1 MCTLYIL
8 RLRYLHSTLYIATA
22 ICISAPHFI
31 NCDCDM
37 YIGTDLCI
45 HAHRDLVAG
54 AVYACACALSDAM
67 AGTGPGQLS
76 ASQVA
81 QLSSA
86 VVTAVSQAFSS
97 VNGAQGQAEQS
108 ECSFSVGRPD
118 ATRSLTGTSSNTRY
132 FCPDIVIIMFNTFSR
147 MLSVA

>member
-1 MCTLYIL
+1 MD
-8 RLRYLHSTLYIATA
+8 RPS
-22 ICISAPHFI
+22 
-31 NCDCDM
+31 
-37 YIGTDLCI
+37 
-45 HAHRDLVAG
+45 
-54 AVYACACALSDAM
+54 
-67 AGTGPGQLS
+67 TGPGQLS

-118 ATRSLTGTSSNTRY
+118 ATRSLTGTSSNISAQT
-132 FCPDIVIIMFNTFSR
+132 
-147 MLSVA
+147 

>member
-1 MCTLYIL
+1 MSPLLAFWNKRHPI
-8 RLRYLHSTLYIATA
+8 
-22 ICISAPHFI
+22 
-31 NCDCDM
+31 
-37 YIGTDLCI
+37 
-45 HAHRDLVAG
+45 
-54 AVYACACALSDAM
+54 VYACACALSDAM

-118 ATRSLTGTSSNTRY
+118 ATSSLTGTSSNTRY
-132 FCPDIVIIMFNTFSR
+132 FCPDIVIT
-147 MLSVA
+147 SVKSIKNEVGCRDDTVPKTVETRRNCEED

>member
-1 MCTLYIL
+1 M
-8 RLRYLHSTLYIATA
+8 
-22 ICISAPHFI
+22 PHYAR
-31 NCDCDM
+31 M
-37 YIGTDLCI
+37 PGLAYY
-45 HAHRDLVAG
+45 AG
-54 AVYACACALSDAM
+54 IYNVDRPS
-67 AGTGPGQLS
+67 TGPGQLS

-118 ATRSLTGTSSNTRY
+118 ATRSLTGTSSNISAQT
-132 FCPDIVIIMFNTFSR
+132 
-147 MLSVA
+147 

>member
-1 MCTLYIL
+1 M
-8 RLRYLHSTLYIATA
+8 H
-22 ICISAPHFI
+22 
-31 NCDCDM
+31 
-37 YIGTDLCI
+37 IGTALCI

-54 AVYACACALSDAM
+54 AVCACACALSDAM

-97 VNGAQGQAEQS
+97 VNGAQGQSEQS
-108 ECSFSVGRPD
+108 ECSSSVGRPD
-118 ATRSLTGTSSNTRY
+118 ATRALTGTSSNTR
-132 FCPDIVIIMFNTFSR
+132 
-147 MLSVA
+147 